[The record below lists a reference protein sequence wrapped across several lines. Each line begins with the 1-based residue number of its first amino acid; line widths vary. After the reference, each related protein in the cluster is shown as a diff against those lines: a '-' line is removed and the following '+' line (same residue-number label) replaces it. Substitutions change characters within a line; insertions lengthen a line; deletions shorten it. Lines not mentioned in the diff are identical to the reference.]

1 MCFGFSIG
9 ARFGAEVG
17 PRAVRVR
24 IVVSDVV
31 RVVYDCVCVCG
42 LRSAVRLDRC
52 HVTSTRRF
60 RGERRVSAQWK
71 GVVRGVCDFFW
82 CAGCVVAC
90 IVRLCLWRDSRLCS
104 PSGSVSCH
112 VDAALSTRVAH
123 VCAVVKDFERCV
135 LSFSD
140 VVVALFVLC
149 VWCETRMCSPSG
161 FLSCDVVVSILRTAQ
176 VMWM

>member
-135 LSFSD
+135 CRFRKWLLHS
-140 VVVALFVLC
+140 LYC
-149 VWCETRMCSPSG
+149 VSG
-161 FLSCDVVVSILRTAQ
+161 AKRACAVRVGCCH
-176 VMWM
+176 VMWSCRS